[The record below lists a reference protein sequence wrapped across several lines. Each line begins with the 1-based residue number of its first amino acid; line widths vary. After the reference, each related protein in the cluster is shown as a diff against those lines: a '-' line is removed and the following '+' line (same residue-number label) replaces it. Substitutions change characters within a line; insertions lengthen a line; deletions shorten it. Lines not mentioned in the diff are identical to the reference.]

1 MPRLQLLSRTSRGF
15 TTGVLAFAAIA
26 SGSCR
31 GAATQSI
38 HPFRGAFAVDTV
50 AATVTIPLHSGRVGR
65 RTVWYVIT
73 ESSDRN
79 DAKRRG
85 VPWAPRLTDLAGT
98 LAVQDGREDPRGGI
112 AFTAGVDFTPEWSVV
127 RAAAGDRNPVDAEP
141 GSVAEPG
148 YSPFV
153 QLAGGVI
160 VNAPII
166 ADSRQLHDR
175 VVRLDIARGV
185 AVLRLTRAPNQG
197 RPLWYLST
205 DASDHAVAAYEKA
218 TWVPTLS
225 DAPVVVDALTRQL
238 ALGTVDATQAA
249 SLTGKRPTGMILNAR
264 VMAATALGTSP

>member
-1 MPRLQLLSRTSRGF
+1 MLRPDALRRFSIGA
-15 TTGVLAFAAIA
+15 LALALAVGA
-26 SGSCR
+26 CR
-31 GAATQSI
+31 GIATETV

-50 AATVTIPLHSGRVGR
+50 AATVTIPLQSGRVGR

-85 VPWAPRLTDLAGT
+85 VPWAPRLTELAGT
-98 LAVQDGREDPRGGI
+98 LAAQDGTEDPRGGI
-112 AFTAGVDFTPEWSVV
+112 AFTAGVDFSPEWSVV
-127 RAAAGDRNPVDAEP
+127 RSSAGDRAAVDAEP

-166 ADSRQLHDR
+166 ADSRNLHDR
-175 VVRLDIARGV
+175 VVRLDIAHGV
-185 AVLRLTRAPNQG
+185 AVLRLTRAPNAG

-218 TWVPTLS
+218 TWVPTLA
-225 DAPVVVDALTRQL
+225 DAPVVVDARTRQL

-249 SLTGKRPTGMILNAR
+249 SLTGRRPTGMILNAR
-264 VMAATALGTSP
+264 VMAAALGTTP